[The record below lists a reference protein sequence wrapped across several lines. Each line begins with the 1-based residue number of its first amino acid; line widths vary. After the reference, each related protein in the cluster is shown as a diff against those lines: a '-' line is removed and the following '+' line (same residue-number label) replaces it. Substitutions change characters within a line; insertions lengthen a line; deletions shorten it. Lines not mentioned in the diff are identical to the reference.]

1 LSAFDNL
8 PVSSNIMSS
17 TSSTMNS
24 MKYASELLESVK
36 ENFYVP
42 EAVDDMAECCS
53 IIAKEFGETDIKCAE
68 PYFYYGKALLEM
80 SRLEAEVLGHA
91 MEGIDIYAE
100 DSVHPQVESPDVLPS
115 TEKATIEKDVSEAMT
130 SNFRSHSMVAKY
142 HEGIIDSDD
151 EGPEESSEDD
161 GSDDDIGHLEHA
173 WEMLEMARMIWS
185 KAGKVDLACEA
196 LHFLGE
202 VSMEGHN
209 YEQAIADFED
219 CLSKRIA
226 ALPSGSR
233 SIAETHYWHGVAL
246 AHMNK
251 WSEAETALNKA
262 LDQIDARIHTIE
274 MMEPSEHMTHE
285 KDDLEELM
293 IAVVARIEDQK
304 DMQKG
309 TYVEEEIVSG
319 KIPYMQAVEGALQ
332 HAKKSGAQSASTA

>member
-1 LSAFDNL
+1 MGITSLSTFTNQ
-8 PVSSNIMSS
+8 SSSTSIIMSS
-17 TSSTMNS
+17 ME
-24 MKYASELLESVK
+24 YAKELLESVK

-42 EAVDDMAECCS
+42 EAVDDIAECCA
-53 IIAKEFGETDIKCAE
+53 IFAKEFGETDVKCAE
-68 PYFYYGKALLEM
+68 PYFYYGKALLEV

-100 DSVHPQVESPDVLPS
+100 DSAHPQVESPDVLPN

-130 SNFRSHSMVAKY
+130 SNFRAHSMVAKY
-142 HEGIIDSDD
+142 HEGDVDSDD
-151 EGPEESSEDD
+151 EGPEDD

-246 AHMNK
+246 AHMNM

-309 TYVEEEIVSG
+309 TYVEEEVDSG

>member
-1 LSAFDNL
+1 
-8 PVSSNIMSS
+8 
-17 TSSTMNS
+17 

-100 DSVHPQVESPDVLPS
+100 DSVHPQVNWFCPVTSYCVVKVESPDVLPS

-202 VSMEGHN
+202 VSL
-209 YEQAIADFED
+209 QASCWTWLYIACLGEHGGSQLRASYCRLRGLSFQAD
-219 CLSKRIA
+219 CCSSFWI
-226 ALPSGSR
+226 
-233 SIAETHYWHGVAL
+233 
-246 AHMNK
+246 
-251 WSEAETALNKA
+251 
-262 LDQIDARIHTIE
+262 
-274 MMEPSEHMTHE
+274 
-285 KDDLEELM
+285 
-293 IAVVARIEDQK
+293 
-304 DMQKG
+304 
-309 TYVEEEIVSG
+309 
-319 KIPYMQAVEGALQ
+319 
-332 HAKKSGAQSASTA
+332 

>member
-1 LSAFDNL
+1 
-8 PVSSNIMSS
+8 MSS
-17 TSSTMNS
+17 VE
-24 MKYASELLESVK
+24 YAKDLLESVK

-42 EAVDDMAECCS
+42 EAVDDMAECCT
-53 IIAKEFGETDIKCAE
+53 IFAKEFGETDLKCAE

-80 SRLEAEVLGHA
+80 SRLEAEVLGYA
-91 MEGIDIYAE
+91 LEGVDIYAE
-100 DSVHPQVESPDVLPS
+100 DSSDPQVESPDLLPS
-115 TEKATIEKDVSEAMT
+115 SEKSSIEKDVSEAMA

-142 HEGIIDSDD
+142 HDGDIDSDD
-151 EGPEESSEDD
+151 ESPEESSEEEGSEDD
-161 GSDDDIGHLEHA
+161 VGHLEHA

-185 KAGKVDLACEA
+185 KFGKVDLECEA
-196 LHFLGE
+196 LHSLGE

-246 AHMNK
+246 AHMDK
-251 WSEAETALNKA
+251 WSEAESALNKA

-274 MMEPSEHMTHE
+274 TMEPSEHMTRE
-285 KDDLEELM
+285 KEDLMELM

-309 TYVEEEIVSG
+309 TYVEEEEVKSSKDCCLKSI
-319 KIPYMQAVEGALQ
+319 EGALQ
-332 HAKKSGAQSASTA
+332 YAKKTSAQSASTA

>member
-1 LSAFDNL
+1 MGIAASSILDILESAMST
-8 PVSSNIMSS
+8 SSSIMSS
-17 TSSTMNS
+17 VE
-24 MKYASELLESVK
+24 YAKDLLESVK

-42 EAVDDMAECCS
+42 EAVDVMAECCT
-53 IIAKEFGETDIKCAE
+53 IFAKEFGETDLKCAE

-100 DSVHPQVESPDVLPS
+100 DSTHPQVESPDTLPN

-130 SNFRSHSMVAKY
+130 SNFRAHSMVAKY
-142 HEGIIDSDD
+142 HEGDVDSDD
-151 EGPEESSEDD
+151 EGPEDD
-161 GSDDDIGHLEHA
+161 GSDYDIGHLEHA

-196 LHFLGE
+196 LHLLGE

-209 YEQAIADFED
+209 FVQAIADFED
-219 CLSKRIA
+219 CLSQRIA

-246 AHMNK
+246 AHMDM
-251 WSEAETALNKA
+251 WSEAETALSKA

-274 MMEPSEHMTHE
+274 TMEPSEHMTRE
-285 KDDLEELM
+285 KEDLMELM

-309 TYVEEEIVSG
+309 TYVEEEVESNKDCCLKSI
-319 KIPYMQAVEGALQ
+319 EGALQ
-332 HAKKSGAQSASTA
+332 YAKKTSAQSTSTA

>member
-1 LSAFDNL
+1 
-8 PVSSNIMSS
+8 M
-17 TSSTMNS
+17 
-24 MKYASELLESVK
+24 
-36 ENFYVP
+36 
-42 EAVDDMAECCS
+42 
-53 IIAKEFGETDIKCAE
+53 G
-68 PYFYYGKALLEM
+68 
-80 SRLEAEVLGHA
+80 
-91 MEGIDIYAE
+91 EGIDIYAE
-100 DSVHPQVESPDVLPS
+100 DSAHPQVESPDVLPN

-130 SNFRSHSMVAKY
+130 SNFRAHSMVAKY
-142 HEGIIDSDD
+142 HEGDVDSDD
-151 EGPEESSEDD
+151 GGPEDD
-161 GSDDDIGHLEHA
+161 GSDDDLGHLEHA

-196 LHFLGE
+196 LHSLGE

-209 YEQAIADFED
+209 YEQAIADFGD

-246 AHMNK
+246 AHMDK
-251 WSEAETALNKA
+251 WSEAEAALNKA

-285 KDDLEELM
+285 KEDLEELM

-309 TYVEEEIVSG
+309 TYVEEEFVSG
-319 KIPYMQAVEGALQ
+319 KIPLMQSVEGALQ
-332 HAKKSGAQSASTA
+332 HAKKSYAQSASTA